1 MVKKFFT
8 LLLCIALLFL
18 GCASGMQQKAVE
30 RAAPD
35 VTEATV
41 EYQVQG
47 KENFL
52 LDQSESFQGD
62 VAVSLSSP
70 PRVSTTTAIIRMSDM
85 VDDITLFTRQIQE
98 TSIFMPE
105 IPDAES
111 QINGALQKCRAASNA
126 EADELSTQASDAYTQ
141 LLTNNSGWDF
151 YGYSYYTLDTV
162 TRLDAAVFSMTTYYS
177 SYTGGAHP
185 NNTQAAFNFNV
196 EDGTRLSL
204 GEILLPE
211 GQLVL
216 KSMILGRLQTKAND
230 FGLFDEYESIV
241 EERFQPSALATQ
253 VDYWYFSDTGLVIFF
268 NPYDILPYAA
278 GVVKIEF
285 SYEDLSEFLKSEFI
299 PVALNSDAQAPAPIL
314 RFPAN
319 TDMEAYQTV
328 EYVDAA
334 TTDSDV
340 TFAMYGS
347 NTVYN
352 LSLSLVD
359 WVEGQPFLRQSVY
372 TANYLSD
379 ANLVIVQAD
388 VTTDRGNICLQYDPG
403 NGTTQHIYFG
413 LGYEDGSY
421 HWITE

>member
-1 MVKKFFT
+1 M
-8 LLLCIALLFL
+8 
-18 GCASGMQQKAVE
+18 
-30 RAAPD
+30 
-35 VTEATV
+35 
-41 EYQVQG
+41 
-47 KENFL
+47 
-52 LDQSESFQGD
+52 
-62 VAVSLSSP
+62 
-70 PRVSTTTAIIRMSDM
+70 
-85 VDDITLFTRQIQE
+85 
-98 TSIFMPE
+98 
-105 IPDAES
+105 
-111 QINGALQKCRAASNA
+111 QKCRAASNA

-216 KSMILGRLQTKAND
+216 KSMILDRLQTKASD

-285 SYEDLSEFLKSEFI
+285 SYEDLSEFLKAEFI

-413 LGYEDGSY
+413 LVYEDGSY

>member
-1 MVKKFFT
+1 M
-8 LLLCIALLFL
+8 
-18 GCASGMQQKAVE
+18 
-30 RAAPD
+30 
-35 VTEATV
+35 
-41 EYQVQG
+41 
-47 KENFL
+47 
-52 LDQSESFQGD
+52 
-62 VAVSLSSP
+62 
-70 PRVSTTTAIIRMSDM
+70 
-85 VDDITLFTRQIQE
+85 
-98 TSIFMPE
+98 
-105 IPDAES
+105 
-111 QINGALQKCRAASNA
+111 
-126 EADELSTQASDAYTQ
+126 
-141 LLTNNSGWDF
+141 
-151 YGYSYYTLDTV
+151 
-162 TRLDAAVFSMTTYYS
+162 
-177 SYTGGAHP
+177 
-185 NNTQAAFNFNV
+185 
-196 EDGTRLSL
+196 
-204 GEILLPE
+204 
-211 GQLVL
+211 
-216 KSMILGRLQTKAND
+216 
-230 FGLFDEYESIV
+230 
-241 EERFQPSALATQ
+241 
-253 VDYWYFSDTGLVIFF
+253 IFF

-388 VTTDRGNICLQYDPG
+388 VTTDRGRCAGYDPICG
-403 NGTTQHIYFG
+403 VHYEWRHQRRLCRGDGAPCSRG
-413 LGYEDGSY
+413 LPTYPPGAGPAR
-421 HWITE
+421 

>member
-8 LLLCIALLFL
+8 LLLCIAVLFL
-18 GCASGMQQKAVE
+18 GCASGMQQKHME

-35 VTEATV
+35 ATKAAV
-41 EYQVQG
+41 EYQVEGQ
-47 KENFL
+47 ENFL
-52 LDQSESFQGD
+52 LDQPEAFQET
-62 VAVSLSSP
+62 VAISLNPP
-70 PRVSTTTAIIRMSDM
+70 PRVSTTTAVIRTNDV

-98 TSIFMPE
+98 TSFFMPE
-105 IPDAES
+105 LPNAES
-111 QINGALQKCRAASNA
+111 QINGALQKYRAVSYA
-126 EADELSTQASDAYTQ
+126 EADELSTQASDAYAQ
-141 LLTNNSGWDF
+141 LLTDHSNWDF

-162 TRLDAAVFSMTTYYS
+162 TRLDSSVFSMTTYYS

-185 NNTQAAFNFNV
+185 NNTQAAFNFDV
-196 EDGTRLSL
+196 EDGMRLSL
-204 GEILLPE
+204 GEVLLPE
-211 GQLVL
+211 GQLML
-216 KSMILGRLQTKAND
+216 QSMILDRLQAKASD
-230 FGLFDEYESIV
+230 FGLFDEYESLI

-253 VDYWYFSDTGLVIFF
+253 IDNWYFSNTGLVIFF

-285 SYEDLSEFLKSEFI
+285 SYEDLTESLKPEFI
-299 PVALNSDAQAPAPIL
+299 PTACNSGVQAPAPIL

-319 TDMEAYQTV
+319 TDVESYQTV

-347 NTVYN
+347 STVYN

-372 TANYLSD
+372 AANYLSD
-379 ANLVIVQAD
+379 TNLVIVQAD
-388 VTTDRGNICLQYDPG
+388 VATERGNICLQYDPG

-413 LGYEDGSY
+413 LVYEDGFY

>member
-1 MVKKFFT
+1 M
-8 LLLCIALLFL
+8 
-18 GCASGMQQKAVE
+18 
-30 RAAPD
+30 
-35 VTEATV
+35 
-41 EYQVQG
+41 
-47 KENFL
+47 
-52 LDQSESFQGD
+52 
-62 VAVSLSSP
+62 
-70 PRVSTTTAIIRMSDM
+70 
-85 VDDITLFTRQIQE
+85 
-98 TSIFMPE
+98 
-105 IPDAES
+105 
-111 QINGALQKCRAASNA
+111 
-126 EADELSTQASDAYTQ
+126 
-141 LLTNNSGWDF
+141 
-151 YGYSYYTLDTV
+151 
-162 TRLDAAVFSMTTYYS
+162 
-177 SYTGGAHP
+177 
-185 NNTQAAFNFNV
+185 
-196 EDGTRLSL
+196 SL

-216 KSMILGRLQTKAND
+216 KSMILDRLQTKASD

-359 WVEGQPFLRQSVY
+359 WVEGRPFCGNLFIQPTTCPTPIWSLSRQM
-372 TANYLSD
+372 
-379 ANLVIVQAD
+379 
-388 VTTDRGNICLQYDPG
+388 
-403 NGTTQHIYFG
+403 
-413 LGYEDGSY
+413 
-421 HWITE
+421 

>member
-1 MVKKFFT
+1 MKEEGEMVKKFFT

-85 VDDITLFTRQIQE
+85 VGDITLFARQIQE
-98 TSIFMPE
+98 TSFFMPE

-177 SYTGGAHP
+177 KAHYGGATSQQH
-185 NNTQAAFNFNV
+185 T
-196 EDGTRLSL
+196 S
-204 GEILLPE
+204 
-211 GQLVL
+211 
-216 KSMILGRLQTKAND
+216 KSI
-230 FGLFDEYESIV
+230 
-241 EERFQPSALATQ
+241 
-253 VDYWYFSDTGLVIFF
+253 
-268 NPYDILPYAA
+268 
-278 GVVKIEF
+278 
-285 SYEDLSEFLKSEFI
+285 
-299 PVALNSDAQAPAPIL
+299 
-314 RFPAN
+314 
-319 TDMEAYQTV
+319 
-328 EYVDAA
+328 
-334 TTDSDV
+334 
-340 TFAMYGS
+340 
-347 NTVYN
+347 
-352 LSLSLVD
+352 
-359 WVEGQPFLRQSVY
+359 
-372 TANYLSD
+372 
-379 ANLVIVQAD
+379 
-388 VTTDRGNICLQYDPG
+388 
-403 NGTTQHIYFG
+403 
-413 LGYEDGSY
+413 
-421 HWITE
+421 